1 MNVDTDRLHLRYFN
15 KHDAEDLFEYLS
27 QDKVIKYEPY
37 NVYSKQEAYK
47 EVVNRSND
55 SSFIAVCLLEKN
67 KVIGNL
73 YLSMTNPQKVNT
85 YQIGFV
91 FNENFQ
97 GFGYASE
104 AVRALLDNLFTKYD
118 AHRVIAMCNT
128 KNIKSWRLLEKLG
141 FRREAT
147 RVKNMYLK
155 KDDDGSPIWFNSY
168 QYALL
173 KEEWF

>member
-1 MNVDTDRLHLRYFN
+1 
-15 KHDAEDLFEYLS
+15 LFY
-27 QDKVIKYEPY
+27 DKS
-37 NVYSKQEAYK
+37 SKI
-47 EVVNRSND
+47 D
-55 SSFIAVCLLEKN
+55 
-67 KVIGNL
+67 
-73 YLSMTNPQKVNT
+73 T
-85 YQIGFV
+85 YQIGYV
-91 FNENFQ
+91 FNEKFQ

-147 RVKNMYLK
+147 RVKNMYFE
-155 KDDDGSPIWFNSY
+155 KDENGSPIWFDSY

-173 KEEWF
+173 KDEWF